1 MTSLNSLPIFVM
13 QGEVHFDENGIREAT
28 ELNVLQYRRMLV
40 NGTPIL
46 SEELSNLMLVK
57 MAYVRGDE
65 NLQFVEGSK
74 EDIWP
79 GM

>member
-1 MTSLNSLPIFVM
+1 M

-28 ELNVLQYRRMLV
+28 ELNVLQYRRTYV

-46 SEELSNLMLVK
+46 GEGQNNLMLVK
-57 MAYVRGDE
+57 VAYVGKDD
-65 NLQFVEGSK
+65 NLQFVKGSK

-79 GM
+79 GV